1 MSAARLA
8 VCLPFALLACAPAP
22 VAPPAPP
29 PAQEAPA
36 LVAPAAPS
44 EAAPPPPSPSAQ
56 PSPPLPPAVAPL
68 TAAEQKETERLC
80 KPLLNALAQRKKPG
94 SGVTPLDLLEQI
106 LVKPP
111 AAMSKPDVA
120 RCAELM
126 RRGIATYLQAA
137 IEMEARVTTRQIAMS
152 MAAAYEREQGALGG
166 PVVHALCPSAQ
177 PVPPDLAAV
186 RGKPH
191 VAAESD
197 WSGPGWACLHFQLGG
212 NQRFQYEVK
221 TDAAARSFVVIGRQP
236 SADGTRVIEIT
247 QPGRVDDKGAVEL
260 GPPARAERAP

>member
-1 MSAARLA
+1 MIAVRLA
-8 VCLPFALLACAPAP
+8 AILPLVLLACAPAP
-22 VAPPAPP
+22 VSPPAPP
-29 PAQEAPA
+29 PPEAPA
-36 LVAPAAPS
+36 RAASAAPS
-44 EAAPPPPSPSAQ
+44 EAPPPPLAAPAA

-68 TAAEQKETERLC
+68 TQAEQKETERTC

-94 SGVTPLDLLEQI
+94 SGVTPLDLLEQV

-111 AAMSKPDVA
+111 PAMSKPDVA

-152 MAAAYEREQGALGG
+152 MAAAYEREQGGDGG

-177 PVPPDLAAV
+177 PVPADLAAV
-186 RGKPH
+186 RGKAH

-221 TDAAARSFVVIGRQP
+221 TDPAARTFLVIGRQP
-236 SADGTRVIEIT
+236 SADGTRVVEIS
-247 QPGRVDDKGAVEL
+247 QPGRVTDAGAVEL
-260 GPPARAERAP
+260 GPPARVERAP